1 MNIQIL
7 QPHQYIHF
15 CVLQS
20 SQVCSCCTRWIF
32 EWVTSVSAYVKYCLV
47 YVGKVFP
54 LEPDPFHSHWFS
66 DKFSFLHNRVGEMT
80 QKWPKQLTAFTSAS
94 KENKRWEVTCSDIV
108 AWFVQ
113 WENAGGGWLDEQTE
127 TDRSETRNVLMP
139 ATRPTW
145 RSPQNWHVCSEMLRY
160 TGRNS
165 WASERTNWCRYG
177 PVNEKCTRINE
188 WMDHSMSD
196 QINKWMTEQMSE
208 WTAELHRT
216 PSGSGLSPRAAG

>member
-20 SQVCSCCTRWIF
+20 SQVCSCCTRWLF

-127 TDRSETRNVLMP
+127 VKPGMSSCQQPDPPDAHHRTDTCAQKCC
-139 ATRPTW
+139 AT
-145 RSPQNWHVCSEMLRY
+145 QEGIHEHLR
-160 TGRNS
+160 
-165 WASERTNWCRYG
+165 ERTDVG
-177 PVNEKCTRINE
+177 
-188 WMDHSMSD
+188 MG
-196 QINKWMTEQMSE
+196 Q
-208 WTAELHRT
+208 
-216 PSGSGLSPRAAG
+216 